1 MLPAIYTIN
10 FLFFIQQ
17 NSTEGKPYTAR
28 RQAVQEKMD

>member
-10 FLFFIQQ
+10 SLFLIRQ
-17 NSTEGKPYTAR
+17 NRTEGKPYTAR